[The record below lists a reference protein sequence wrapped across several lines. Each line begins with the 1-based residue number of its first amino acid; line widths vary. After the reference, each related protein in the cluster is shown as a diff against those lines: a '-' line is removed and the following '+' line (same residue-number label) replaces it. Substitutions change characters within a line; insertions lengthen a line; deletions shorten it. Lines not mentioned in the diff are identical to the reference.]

1 MSILNKIL
9 HKEEVCKAT
18 LIKLC
23 NELGLKYTMFEDDTV
38 FCAHFSDVSVTT
50 GKTFD
55 DSAVLFTYYLDEVKH
70 RTHVWVKMD
79 YDVIIKPQKNLIKI
93 EFGSEEVFEDLDALK
108 DHCKNMMIYY
118 EQIKLMRKQI
128 NQEKRKLSLEE
139 DFK

>member
-1 MSILNKIL
+1 MSILNKIF
-9 HKEEVCKAT
+9 HKEEICKET

-23 NELGLKYTMFEDDTV
+23 DELGLKYTLCEDDTV
-38 FCAHFSDVSVTT
+38 FCAHFSDVSISF

-55 DSAVLFTYYLDEVKH
+55 DNSVLFVYYLDEEQH
-70 RTHVWVKMD
+70 RNHVWVKMD
-79 YDVIIKPQKNLIKI
+79 YNVVIKPQKNLIKI
-93 EFGSEEVFEDLDALK
+93 EFVSEEVFEDLDALR

-128 NQEKRKLSLEE
+128 NQEKRKLCIEE